1 MAKKTSEDRNKTSW
15 TTGTLTKTF
24 DLKRVLENYPLLD
37 EWLDISEKVSAD
49 DNKKLERLRLKL
61 LQNVNSWNE
70 ETLKMRFIALVLD
83 MVEYETTDFEPLFD
97 NEMSGIVDNIELK
110 VITDFMIAHTVDDVI
125 EKPYFYFHEY
135 KRKKKGHDDPIAQV
149 LIAMLIAQEKNQDG
163 LPIYGCHVIG
173 ENWYFMLLHGRE
185 YAIDKGLNATKTDDL
200 HQIFLILK
208 KFKTILMALSE
219 QHA

>member
-1 MAKKTSEDRNKTSW
+1 MK
-15 TTGTLTKTF
+15 
-24 DLKRVLENYPLLD
+24 
-37 EWLDISEKVSAD
+37 
-49 DNKKLERLRLKL
+49 
-61 LQNVNSWNE
+61 
-70 ETLKMRFIALVLD
+70 FIAFVLD
-83 MVEYETTDFEPLFD
+83 MADYDVGNFQGIFEA
-97 NEMSGIVDNIELK
+97 EMSASVHDYALK
-110 VITDFMIAHTVDDVI
+110 VIADFTVATVIEDLI

-135 KRKKKGHDDPIAQV
+135 KQKKNAKDPIAQV
-149 LIAMLIAQEKNQDG
+149 LVAMLIAQEKNQDG